1 MMLPTAA
8 QAPLHDVVANAAL
21 AAATH
26 AAAAMSAAAA
36 TTPSP
41 YPHPSGNHTLTDH
54 GGAGGDNSEQGDWS
68 SIIGIT
74 TAIVGNILISFALNT
89 QKYAHLRLAHEAEER
104 RQRRKRSA
112 SGMQTPDEEMAKANA
127 KARKILGFKL
137 GSDDGEGNDDEEDD
151 GEPRETDALLGDGR
165 HSHDVDRAA
174 VGSDEEDAASLEAQ
188 AKRLRNPPK
197 KQTSYLQSPYWWIGI
212 VLMIVGE
219 AGNFLAYG
227 FAPASIVSPLGVVAL
242 ISNCIIA
249 PIMLKEPFRK
259 RDALGVLISIGGAV
273 TVVLSAQDN
282 NPKLGP
288 HEIWELIKTW
298 EFETYFGV
306 TLITICGLM
315 WASTRYG
322 KKSIFID
329 LGLVGLFGGY
339 TALSTKGVASMLSYT
354 LLHALTFPVTYLMVV
369 ILVSTAVMQIKYLNR
384 ALQRF
389 DATQVIPTQFVLFT
403 LSVILGSAILYR
415 DFERTNGKGAGEF
428 VGGCLMT
435 FMGVWV
441 ITTGRPRDDNDEE
454 EEDEEEE
461 EHAMEQEHAIHLGPE
476 EYGDDEVHYGPS
488 YSNDVSSMA
497 ALTPYASA
505 GSHHRRPSVH
515 RLNTPHITL
524 TSEPPS
530 QAVTVSTTP
539 AGLDIGD
546 DDSLTANPWADE
558 SLISSLT
565 ANRKNNQPP
574 LLHATTSSPILPS
587 EAEALAQRPDSRRRD
602 TSPMASSSSATPAA
616 DAERP
621 ATPPGPG
628 PTPLRRKSLTT
639 PSPSKKP
646 PPPPSSS
653 SPSSSSKQH
662 QQQQHPPQPSPRIR
676 PAQTEPATP
685 ASTSSTLAKTPTSH
699 LKRGS
704 ISLVPGPL
712 TSPLSSSL
720 SAVVADSLRKGV
732 EMRSLTGGHGHGHGR
747 PRRNTKD
754 GAEGVAGGGSIGFG
768 GWLTQGASVA
778 GPRDGPSDASA
789 AAVAAAAA
797 RRRSRGVSQ
806 SEGVGV
812 GSPLAAVVAAGGEG
826 SESGGRAR
834 SLSNPFGS
842 LLKKVRSRGDG
853 VAEEEAEAEASA
865 SASAEASGADT
876 PVTVVPA
883 EPSSPAPLAAAAAE
897 EETRAEGQGREVGAD
912 GDGEQRR

>member
-1 MMLPTAA
+1 MILPSAA
-8 QAPLHDVVANAAL
+8 QAPLHDAVANAAL

-26 AAAAMSAAAA
+26 AAAAISA

-41 YPHPSGNHTLTDH
+41 YPYPPSNNTLAGH
-54 GGAGGDNSEQGDWS
+54 GSSGGDNSEQGDWS

-104 RQRRKRSA
+104 RQRRKRTA
-112 SGMQTPDEEMAKANA
+112 SGLLTPDEEMSKANA

-137 GSDDGEGNDDEEDD
+137 GSDDVEGGDDEEGD
-151 GEPRETDALLGDGR
+151 GDEPRETDALLGSGR
-165 HSHDVDRAA
+165 HSHDVDRAPA
-174 VGSDEEDAASLEAQ
+174 AGSDEEDAAYLEAQ
-188 AKRLRNPPK
+188 AKQLRNPAK

-288 HEIWELIKTW
+288 HEIWDLIKTW

-306 TLITICGLM
+306 TLVTICGLM

-354 LLHALTFPVTYLMVV
+354 LLHALTFPVTYLLVV
-369 ILVSTAVMQIKYLNR
+369 ILVFTAVMQIKYLNR

-428 VGGCLMT
+428 VGGCLLT

-441 ITTGRPRDDNDEE
+441 ITTGRPRDDDE

-461 EHAMEQEHAIHLGPE
+461 EDEHAMEQEHAIHLGPE

-488 YSNDVSSMA
+488 HSNDVSSMS
-497 ALTPYASA
+497 ALTPYTSA
-505 GSHHRRPSVH
+505 GSHPHRRPSVH

-530 QAVTVSTTP
+530 QAVTVATTP

-565 ANRKNNQPP
+565 HNRKNNQPP
-574 LLHATTSSPILPS
+574 LLHATASSPILPS
-587 EAEALAQRPDSRRRD
+587 EAEALAERPDSRRRD
-602 TSPMASSSSATPAA
+602 TSPMASTSATPAGQHRQSSSTQA
-616 DAERP
+616 EQQERP

-628 PTPLRRKSLTT
+628 HLRRKSLTT

-646 PPPPSSS
+646 SS
-653 SPSSSSKQH
+653 
-662 QQQQHPPQPSPRIR
+662 QQPQPSPHTLR
-676 PAQTEPATP
+676 PAETEPATP
-685 ASTSSTLAKTPTSH
+685 ASASSLATTKTPSSSHH

-732 EMRSLTGGHGHGHGR
+732 EMRSLSSSHGHHPGR

-754 GAEGVAGGGSIGFG
+754 GTEGPTVGFG
-768 GWLTQGASVA
+768 GWLTHHGSSVA
-778 GPRDGPSDASA
+778 GPRDGASDASA
-789 AAVAAAAA
+789 AVA
-797 RRRSRGVSQ
+797 RRRSRGISQ
-806 SEGVGV
+806 SEGVV
-812 GSPLAAVVAAGGEG
+812 GSAAAAAAGSAAPGGDGGEQ
-826 SESGGRAR
+826 EQQQSGGGGRTR

-842 LLKKVRSRGDG
+842 LLRKVKSRGDG
-853 VAEEEAEAEASA
+853 VAEESGTGVEEGEGEAEASA
-865 SASAEASGADT
+865 SGSGAET
-876 PVTVVPA
+876 PVTVVRDGPTTPA
-883 EPSSPAPLAAAAAE
+883 EEPGTEGDE
-897 EETRAEGQGREVGAD
+897 ERT
-912 GDGEQRR
+912 